1 MKSYIAPVFEFLQN
15 EACYDS
21 HDPDEVIVHFD
32 RLAALGAFDQY
43 KLIFDPDEIHE
54 YCKKLYTAVKKCPVG
69 RSVWLPGCGVVSE
82 YTCKKAPDLE
92 GLKAYVK
99 DGSMSKDMLNTI
111 VMKSIKSIGAD
122 DFYMPTLY
130 TAKDAP
136 YHMRKESN
144 LSGDPAFIRVF
155 MRDHQSEH
163 EWCNNSLGLMNNSI
177 ARLMA
182 VSTFDG
188 GVFTPSTINTVMYY
202 LTFTKLGDPWAA
214 RDLYIDDLEKE
225 KADAAEAVKAGKI
238 KCIEDYVIWTP
249 DILDYPIRETL
260 NGNKPMAFLIV
271 KETKNGNMTF
281 TDY

>member
-15 EACYDS
+15 ETGLERDS
-21 HDPDEVIVHFD
+21 SEVIVHFD
-32 RLAALGAFDQY
+32 RLAALGAFNQY

-82 YTCKKAPDLE
+82 YTCKKAPDFE

-111 VMKSIKSIGAD
+111 IMNSIKSIDANA
-122 DFYMPTLY
+122 FYMPTLY
-130 TAKDAP
+130 MAKDAP
-136 YHMRKESN
+136 YRMSKESN

-155 MRDHQSEH
+155 MRDHQSER
-163 EWCNNSLGLMNNSI
+163 EWCSNYLSLMNNSI
-177 ARLMA
+177 AELMTDL
-182 VSTFDG
+182 TFDG
-188 GVFTPSTINTVMYY
+188 GIFTPPTINIIMYY
-202 LTFTKLGDPWAA
+202 LTYTKLGDPWAA
-214 RDLYIDDLEKE
+214 QDLFRGDLEKE

-249 DILDYPIRETL
+249 DILDYPICETL
-260 NGNKPMAFLIV
+260 NENRPMAFLIV